1 MQGLPYVRLDTSRH
15 QFLQA
20 GEDYLTDRSV
30 RMVMRLRILVIT
42 IGCS

>member
-20 GEDYLTDRSV
+20 GEDYLTDRL
-30 RMVMRLRILVIT
+30 VMRLRRVGIT
-42 IGCS
+42 IGC